1 MLPDD
6 WGFGISVDGTKKAG
20 SACDIETQEYI
31 FRMITASSKFGRYS
45 GRLDFAG
52 AVGGVDRE
60 MGCEIMDIGYSAW
73 RMGDT
78 DCTYVHVPSC
88 TNSTWHYP
96 KTKKTDMIVPSIN
109 KHWIRSGYGW
119 KYPYWG
125 IVNSSYQ

>member
-60 MGCEIMDIGYSAW
+60 MGTLLGEWDTQTA
-73 RMGDT
+73 RMCISLPVQTRPGT
-78 DCTYVHVPSC
+78 TQ
-88 TNSTWHYP
+88 N
-96 KTKKTDMIVPSIN
+96 
-109 KHWIRSGYGW
+109 
-119 KYPYWG
+119 
-125 IVNSSYQ
+125 